1 MLCGEEGAGK
11 STILRAMAGMW
22 PFLQRALTV
31 LRCIQ
36 YIYVYMLYTVHMH
49 TYAIYSVYINIFIFA
64 VVCKKT

>member
-36 YIYVYMLYTVHMH
+36 YIYIYVYAM
-49 TYAIYSVYINIFIFA
+49 YSVYIYIYIFIFA